1 MDRFEDLAQRLIESS
16 LARILKERLRPDEV
30 LQAIVRAIEDAN
42 TQRPN
47 GEPIAPNHFWVTLSE
62 QDLVPLEYHQPDLAD
77 QMAESV
83 RQMIVQMG
91 LRMDMPPRV
100 LLQGVLDLPPHHL
113 RVSARWIPPDL
124 PVTDTKGETPA
135 QSSVAAD
142 RESTSLP
149 RRPFL
154 IVDGRRQIALTS
166 EKIRLGRSRENDVVV
181 DDRRVSRHHAEL
193 RWQPEE
199 QKFLYLDTNS
209 TGGTKLNGYPIQQC
223 TLEAGDILSLGGV
236 EIIYGEEFDLQS
248 TRPNTPADADTD
260 SPPPPR

>member
-1 MDRFEDLAQRLIESS
+1 MDRFEDLAQRLIENS
-16 LARILKERLRPDEV
+16 LARILRERLRPDEV
-30 LQAIVRAIEDAN
+30 LQAIVRAIEDAR
-42 TQRPN
+42 TLGPG

-62 QDLVPLEYHQPDLAD
+62 QDLAPLEYHQPDLAD
-77 QMAESV
+77 QLAESV

-91 LRMDMPPRV
+91 LRMDMPPRL
-100 LLQGVLDLPPHHL
+100 LLQGVPDVPQHHL

-124 PVTDTKGETPA
+124 PVTDTTAHEAQPEHGEAT
-135 QSSVAAD
+135 
-142 RESTSLP
+142 LP

-166 EKIRLGRSRENDVVV
+166 EHVRIGRSRENDVVV

-193 RWQPEE
+193 RWQPEP
-199 QKFLYLDTNS
+199 QKFLYMDMNS

-236 EIIYGEEFDLQS
+236 EIIYGEEFELQS
-248 TRPNTPADADTD
+248 TRPNTPIDAGTD
-260 SPPPPR
+260 GPPPPP